1 MLSAIRLSFAGLAL
15 AALSACA
22 VGGVTQPAYVGTF
35 NPQTLSYI
43 AGKGPLYIEIVGNPF
58 PASDEEVGR
67 AITSTMVGAHF
78 GPEIQFTTERDATNP
93 SPYRVVMVLNPGRG
107 VNPNSMCRNS
117 PQPVDST
124 TGPSAGPTA
133 GPLRV
138 TAALCAGKYR
148 ETSLSGSIAA
158 VNSPDDAAFRA
169 LIRQMT
175 AELFPP
181 RNPNLMDPNDFQT

>member
-1 MLSAIRLSFAGLAL
+1 MLSAARLSLAVFVL

-22 VGGVTQPAYVGTF
+22 GSTITQPAYVGTF
-35 NPQTLSYI
+35 NPLTLGYI
-43 AGKGPLYIEIVGNPF
+43 AGKGPLYTQIVGNPF
-58 PASDEEVGR
+58 PASDEELGR
-67 AITSTMVGAHF
+67 IITSTMVGAHF
-78 GPEIQFTTERDATNP
+78 GPEIQFTTERDPTNP
-93 SPYRVVMVLNPGRG
+93 SPYRVVMVLNPGQGVDPRG
-107 VNPNSMCRNS
+107 MCRS
-117 PQPVDST
+117 APQPTDST
-124 TGPSAGPTA
+124 PGPTV
-133 GPLRV
+133 GPLHV

-175 AELFPP
+175 TELFPP

>member
-1 MLSAIRLSFAGLAL
+1 MLSAIRLSFAGFAL

-22 VGGVTQPAYVGTF
+22 VGSVTQPAYVGTF

-43 AGKGPLYIEIVGNPF
+43 AGKGPLYTEIIGNPF

-78 GPEIQFTTERDATNP
+78 GPVIQFTTERDPTNP
-93 SPYRVVMVLNPGRG
+93 SPYRVVLVLNPGRS
-107 VNPNSMCRNS
+107 VNAHSMCRDA
-117 PQPVDST
+117 PQPADST
-124 TGPSAGPTA
+124 TGPTA

-158 VNSPDDAAFRA
+158 VNSPDDTAFRA

-175 AELFPP
+175 VELFPP
-181 RNPNLMDPNDFQT
+181 RNPNLMDPNDFQI